1 MECTGRV
8 AAEWTGDDLS
18 DRPVGLHFVG
28 VRRERNG
35 EKTVGNDGDGT
46 TLGARGDNGRFVNGC
61 AAGPGRPVGAP
72 NKAAFI
78 RDAIL
83 DSWTAVDGAALL
95 QRLARDDPRA
105 YLRVVTSVLP
115 KDIDARI
122 AAEAAARA
130 TDTRSEV
137 MATPEGQAW
146 MQRLRAACPQ
156 WPPMRA
162 SAARHGF
169 WIGGL
174 DGKTIGWAGNG
185 DRRSE
190 NGRRG
195 DDGHAGDPAG
205 DRRQLGP
212 GERTGDSGPAGQRQP
227 ARVSAAGGGG
237 R

>member
-1 MECTGRV
+1 MQTAGGLPGRSSGLQFIRV
-8 AAEWTGDDLS
+8 A
-18 DRPVGLHFVG
+18 H
-28 VRRERNG
+28 ERNG
-35 EKTVGNDGDGT
+35 EKTVNNDGDGA

-61 AAGPGRPVGAP
+61 APGPGRPMGVP

-83 DSWTAVDGAALL
+83 DSWTAIDGAALL

-146 MQRLRAACPQ
+146 MQRLRAAVPQ
-156 WPPMRA
+156 
-162 SAARHGF
+162 
-169 WIGGL
+169 
-174 DGKTIGWAGNG
+174 
-185 DRRSE
+185 
-190 NGRRG
+190 
-195 DDGHAGDPAG
+195 
-205 DRRQLGP
+205 
-212 GERTGDSGPAGQRQP
+212 
-227 ARVSAAGGGG
+227 
-237 R
+237 